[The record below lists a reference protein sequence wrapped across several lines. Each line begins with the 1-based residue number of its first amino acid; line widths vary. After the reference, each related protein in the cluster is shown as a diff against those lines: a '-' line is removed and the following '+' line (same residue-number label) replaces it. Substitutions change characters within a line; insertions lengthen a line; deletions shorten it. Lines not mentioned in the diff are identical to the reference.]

1 MKARAFLSGV
11 LILFGILIA
20 VLIFRVLSLEWRL
33 REAGTANGGGGAAS
47 QASLKRVE
55 TELATVKELAPGL
68 GEYMT
73 TIQLHAG
80 KLWFAAKAANWDL
93 AIYELHELE
102 ETMEAVKK
110 LNAEK
115 NGVKISGVM
124 DAVLRTQI
132 AQLEQAIKRTNPG
145 EFQKAYD
152 ETLSACNGCHN
163 ESGHKFIQ
171 IIRPTVPAV
180 TNQKWQISDK

>member
-1 MKARAFLSGV
+1 
-11 LILFGILIA
+11 
-20 VLIFRVLSLEWRL
+20 
-33 REAGTANGGGGAAS
+33 
-47 QASLKRVE
+47 
-55 TELATVKELAPGL
+55 
-68 GEYMT
+68 
-73 TIQLHAG
+73 
-80 KLWFAAKAANWDL
+80 
-93 AIYELHELE
+93 
-102 ETMEAVKK
+102 
-110 LNAEK
+110 
-115 NGVKISGVM
+115 VM